1 MLSPQTL
8 SRRLL
13 FTLLPG
19 YLLLAVTM
27 TCGQLAI
34 QYVSATRAI
43 VDDLASLGRTFEPA
57 VTEAV
62 WELDSARLN
71 SMARGLRQNEIVTG
85 VLIVSNEGE
94 VLMTDGVIPPPQAK
108 SDGLWAPR
116 FRSEV
121 IPLMRDLSNGQV
133 RLIGHLNLY
142 SDSAVLWNRTKYNF
156 FTVLVSSAIVTAGL
170 WLIFLWTIRYRLSE
184 SVTRAATTVAGWQF
198 KTSGLSF
205 ERIAYP
211 YHDELGE
218 LIDALNDNRARL
230 QQSLQSLEQV
240 NAGLELS
247 VAERTSELRQAKE
260 AAEAANL
267 AKGQF
272 LANMSHEI
280 RTPMNAVL
288 GMLYLALKSEPS
300 PSLHNYLSKAQSA
313 ARSLLNII
321 NDILDFSKIEA
332 GKLEIESVAFR
343 LDAVLERLA
352 DAIGYQAG
360 QKGIEFLIRYDPAI
374 PPVLIGDPLRLGQVL
389 LNLCGNALKF
399 TTQGEVELAFRL
411 LSSTQSGISV
421 QIYVRDSGIGIPP
434 EQQARLFEKFTQADQ
449 STTRQYGGT
458 GLGLAISKQLVELMG
473 GRIWVED
480 SEPGR
485 GTTIAFTATFGVAL
499 QDQAHRLELVEQAG
513 PLLQG
518 IRVLV
523 VDDNGVSRE
532 IMAEMLR
539 FFHLDV
545 ESAANGVD
553 ALALVARK
561 PFDLILMD
569 WRMPGMNGD
578 EVTMRLHGD
587 ASLALP
593 PKVVMVTAYGRE
605 DVIRQAEQAG
615 VDGFLIKPVSPSTLL
630 DTILSVLG
638 RGRILGAGGE
648 RRGASGGG
656 FSSGQLAGARV
667 LLVEDND
674 INREFA
680 REFLRSEG
688 MAVDEAV
695 NGQDA
700 VAMVQRA
707 AYDAVLMDIQM
718 PVMDGLA
725 AARAIRSLTDDADG
739 QRYVTLPIIA
749 MTALAMAEDAKKTE
763 AAGMND
769 HVTKPIAPDR
779 LIAVLSKWV
788 HVPEGRAA
796 TVPTASRSME
806 LPGDLA
812 SLADI
817 DARDGLRRIGGKID
831 AYRKQL
837 KRFRD
842 HYSDAAVD
850 LRRLIANREIAR
862 AEAFCH
868 ALKGVTGAIG
878 AAALYGKVSEVDD
891 RLRRGEIPEDAEV
904 EEMQT
909 LLQRVVAEIGG
920 LPSEAPP
927 PRKLAAAALSRDATL
942 DRLDRLEHALAF
954 DLGAAEGL
962 LGELQA
968 GTDGTPDEAA
978 VAAIAAK
985 ADVFDIDEAVTLIGA
1000 LRDRLTRAPS

>member
-13 FTLLPG
+13 FTLLPW
-19 YLLLAVTM
+19 YLLLALTM
-27 TCGQLAI
+27 TGGQLAI
-34 QYVSATRAI
+34 QYFSAAQAI
-43 VDDLASLGRTFEPA
+43 INDLASLARTFEPG

-62 WELDSARLN
+62 WELDSERLN

-85 VLIVSNEGE
+85 VLIASNEGE
-94 VLMTDGVIPPPQAK
+94 VLMTDGTIPSSQEK
-108 SDGLWAPR
+108 SGGIIAPR
-116 FRSEV
+116 FRTEV
-121 IPLMRDLSNGQV
+121 IPLVRDLSDGQV
-133 RLIGHLNLY
+133 RLIGHLSLY
-142 SDSAVLWNRTKYNF
+142 SSSDVLWDRTKYNF
-156 FTVLVSSAIVTAGL
+156 FMVLLSSAVVTTGL
-170 WLIFLWTIRYRLSE
+170 WLIFSWTIRYRLSG
-184 SVTRAATTVAGWQF
+184 SVTRAVKTVAGWQF
-198 KTSGLSF
+198 KPSGLRF

-211 YHDELGE
+211 YRDELGE
-218 LIDALNDNRARL
+218 LVDALNDNRTRL
-230 QQSLQSLEQV
+230 LQSMQTLEQV

-247 VAERTSELRQAKE
+247 VAERTRELRQAKE

-300 PSLHNYLSKAQSA
+300 PSLQNYLSKAQSA
-313 ARSLLNII
+313 ARSLLSII

-332 GKLEIESVAFR
+332 GKLEIEAVEFR
-343 LDAVLERLA
+343 LDAVLEQLA

-360 QKGIEFLIRYDPAI
+360 QKGIEFLIRYDPSI
-374 PPVLIGDPLRLGQVL
+374 PSVLIGDPMRLGQVL
-389 LNLCGNALKF
+389 LNLCGNAVKF
-399 TTQGEVELAFRL
+399 TAQGEVELAFRL
-411 LSSTQSGISV
+411 LSSTQTGINA

-434 EQQARLFEKFTQADQ
+434 EQQQRLFEKFTQADQ

-485 GTTIAFTATFGVAL
+485 GTTISFTAMFGVAL
-499 QDQAHRLELVEQAG
+499 QDQARRRELVEQAG

-523 VDDNGVSRE
+523 VDDNSVSRE

-553 ALALVARK
+553 ALALVAHK

-578 EVTMRLHGD
+578 EVTMRLHGN
-587 ASLALP
+587 ANLSP
-593 PKVVMVTAYGRE
+593 RPKVVMVTAYGRE

-638 RGRILGAGGE
+638 RGRILGDAGE
-648 RRGASGGG
+648 RRGASVGGS
-656 FSSGQLAGARV
+656 SSGQLAGARV

-680 REFLRSEG
+680 REFLRGEG
-688 MAVDEAV
+688 MVVDEAV

-700 VAMVQRA
+700 VAMVRQA

-725 AARAIRSLTDDADG
+725 AARAIRALAEAADG
-739 QRYVTLPIIA
+739 KRYANLPIVA
-749 MTALAMAEDAKKTE
+749 MTALAMAEDAEKTK

-779 LIAVLSKWV
+779 LMAVLSKWV
-788 HVPEGRAA
+788 HVPEGRTA
-796 TVPTASRSME
+796 TIPTASPSME
-806 LPGDLA
+806 LPRDLA
-812 SLADI
+812 GLANI
-817 DARDGLRRIGGKID
+817 DAREGLRRIGGKVD
-831 AYRKQL
+831 AYCKQL
-837 KRFRD
+837 RRFRD
-842 HYSDAAVD
+842 HYSNAVAE
-850 LRRLIANREIAR
+850 LRRLIASHAIAR
-862 AEAFCH
+862 AEEFCH
-868 ALKGVTGAIG
+868 ALKGVSGNIG
-878 AAALYGKVSEVDD
+878 AAALYAKISDIDD
-891 RLRRGEIPEDAEV
+891 QLRRGEIPGDAEI

-909 LLQRVVAEIGG
+909 LLQRVIADIGG
-920 LPSEAPP
+920 LPPAAASPP
-927 PRKLAAAALSRDATL
+927 KFAAAALSREAAL
-942 DRLDRLEHALAF
+942 DRLHRLEHALEY

-968 GTDGTPDEAA
+968 GTAGTPDEAA
-978 VAAIAAK
+978 VTEIAAK
-985 ADVFDIDEAVTLIGA
+985 ADVFAIEEATTLVCA
-1000 LRDRLTRAPS
+1000 LRERLTREP

>member
-13 FTLLPG
+13 FTLLPW
-19 YLLLAVTM
+19 YLLLALTM
-27 TCGQLAI
+27 TGGQLAI
-34 QYVSATRAI
+34 QYFSAARAI
-43 VDDLASLGRTFEPA
+43 VDDLASLGRTVEPG

-62 WELDSARLN
+62 WELDSERLN
-71 SMARGLRQNEIVTG
+71 AIARGVRQNVIVTG
-85 VLIVSNEGE
+85 VLIASHEGK
-94 VLMTDGVIPPPQAK
+94 VLVANGVLPPPQEI
-108 SDGLWAPR
+108 SDGIFGPR
-116 FRSEV
+116 YRMEV
-121 IPLMRDLSNGQV
+121 VPLVHESSDGQV
-133 RLIGHLNLY
+133 SLIGHLNLY
-142 SDSAVLWNRTKYNF
+142 SSTGVLWDRTKYSF
-156 FTVLVSSAIVTAGL
+156 FMVLLSSAIVTTGL
-170 WLIFLWTIRYRLSE
+170 WLIFSWTIRYRLSG

-198 KTSGLSF
+198 KTSGQPF

-211 YHDELGE
+211 YRDELGE
-218 LIDALNDNRARL
+218 LVDALNDNRTRL
-230 QQSLQSLEQV
+230 QQSMQSLEQV

-247 VAERTSELRQAKE
+247 VAERTRELQQAKE

-300 PSLHNYLSKAQSA
+300 PALHNYLSKAQSA

-332 GKLEIESVAFR
+332 GKLEIETVEFR
-343 LDAVLERLA
+343 LDAVLEQLA

-360 QKGIEFLIRYDPAI
+360 QKGIEFLIRYDPSI

-389 LNLCGNALKF
+389 LNLCGNAVKF

-411 LSSTQSGISV
+411 LSSTQTGISA

-434 EQQARLFEKFTQADQ
+434 EQQRRLFEKFTQADQ

-485 GTTIAFTATFGVAL
+485 GTTISFTATFGVAL
-499 QDQAHRLELVEQAG
+499 QDQAHRRELVEQAG

-523 VDDNGVSRE
+523 VDDNSVSRE

-545 ESAANGVD
+545 ESAANGAD

-578 EVTMRLHGD
+578 EVTMRLH
-587 ASLALP
+587 ANANLSP
-593 PKVVMVTAYGRE
+593 RPKVVMVTAYGRE

-638 RGRILGAGGE
+638 RGRILGNDGE
-648 RRGASGGG
+648 RRGASGAGS
-656 FSSGQLAGARV
+656 SSGQLAGARV

-680 REFLRSEG
+680 REFLRGEG
-688 MAVDEAV
+688 MVVDEAV
-695 NGQDA
+695 NGRDA
-700 VAMVQRA
+700 VAMVRQA

-718 PVMDGLA
+718 PVMDGLV
-725 AARAIRSLTDDADG
+725 AARAIRALAEASHGKHYA
-739 QRYVTLPIIA
+739 TLPIIA
-749 MTALAMAEDAKKTE
+749 MSALAMAEDAKKTE

-779 LIAVLSKWV
+779 LMAVLSKWV
-788 HVPEGRAA
+788 HIPDGRTA
-796 TVPTASRSME
+796 TIPTASPFME
-806 LPGDLA
+806 LPRDLA
-812 SLADI
+812 GLANI
-817 DARDGLRRIGGKID
+817 DAREGLRRIGGKVD
-831 AYRKQL
+831 AYCKQL
-837 KRFRD
+837 RRFRD
-842 HYSDAAVD
+842 HYYDAVAE
-850 LRRLIANREIAR
+850 LRRLIASHGPAR
-862 AEAFCH
+862 AEEFCH
-868 ALKGVTGAIG
+868 ALKGVSGNIG
-878 AAALYGKVSEVDD
+878 AVALYAKISDIDD
-891 RLRRGEIPEDAEV
+891 QLRRGKIPGDAEI

-909 LLQRVVAEIGG
+909 LLQRVIADIGG
-920 LPSEAPP
+920 LPPAAASPP
-927 PRKLAAAALSRDATL
+927 KFAAAALSREAAL
-942 DRLDRLEHALAF
+942 DRLHRLEHALEY

-968 GTDGTPDEAA
+968 GTARTPDEAA
-978 VAAIAAK
+978 VAEIAAK
-985 ADVFDIDEAVTLIGA
+985 ADVFAIEEATTLVRA
-1000 LRDRLTRAPS
+1000 LRERLTREP